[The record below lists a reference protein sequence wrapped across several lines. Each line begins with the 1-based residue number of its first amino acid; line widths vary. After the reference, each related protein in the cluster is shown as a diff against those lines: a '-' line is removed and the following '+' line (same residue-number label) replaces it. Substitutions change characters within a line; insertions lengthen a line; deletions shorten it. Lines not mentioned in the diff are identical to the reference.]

1 MHVSSFLAVEGGY
14 HYNSFSVLKSFILVN
29 VLILSYFDKNKAQHL
44 FIYLFILPSE
54 CYCILRGIA
63 EKFKCLKFTNL
74 PSVLEIIFSSL
85 LLLVV

>member
-1 MHVSSFLAVEGGY
+1 MHVSSFLAVEGGH

-29 VLILSYFDKNKAQHL
+29 VLILSYFDKNKAQHFF
-44 FIYLFILPSE
+44 FIFFLPLE

-63 EKFKCLKFTNL
+63 EKIKCLKFTNL
-74 PSVLEIIFSSL
+74 PSVLEIIFSFL